1 MALLQHLD
9 VVLVDFQGWAEADGQ
24 AGQHICALHEQQRL
38 AIDFL
43 GGTEEKERERERAG
57 SEYTPTETPET
68 LGLS

>member
-24 AGQHICALHEQQRL
+24 ACQHVCALHEQQRL

-43 GGTEEKERERERAG
+43 GGTEEKGRERAG
-57 SEYTPTETPET
+57 SEYTPTKT
-68 LGLS
+68 LKPWG